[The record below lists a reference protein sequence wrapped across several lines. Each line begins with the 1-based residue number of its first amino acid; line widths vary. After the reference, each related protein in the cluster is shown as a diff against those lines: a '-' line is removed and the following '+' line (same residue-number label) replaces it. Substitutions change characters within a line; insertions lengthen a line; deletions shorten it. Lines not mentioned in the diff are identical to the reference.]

1 MRAINDKRTRYQYP
15 GWFIANILIHCSKII
30 KNMRVAVKISLFFYV
45 LFSYKTY
52 HFSKEELRNVLQF
65 QKNGFKGAYR
75 DEHIK
80 GLW

>member
-1 MRAINDKRTRYQYP
+1 
-15 GWFIANILIHCSKII
+15 
-30 KNMRVAVKISLFFYV
+30 MRVAVKISLFFYM